1 MDNNNKILTV
11 DVLTKAIRN
20 GIDKKGLE
28 SEEAKKM
35 AEHIMNF
42 FGYSDRIIDNMLE
55 PEDRD
60 LFYQLEDWELIL
72 TEREETSLYDGRE
85 WRIHYWLLRKDKIF
99 ELANNSKSEE
109 NKKILEESNIYQQ
122 LPEEIWQR
130 KENEQNET
138 KKV

>member
-1 MDNNNKILTV
+1 MNRILTV

-28 SEEAKKM
+28 SKEAKKM

-60 LFYQLEDWELIL
+60 MFYQLEDWELLL
-72 TEREETSLYDGRE
+72 TEREEITLYDGRE
-85 WRIHYWLLRKDKIF
+85 WRIHYWLLKKDKIF
-99 ELANNSKSEE
+99 ELANSSKYE
-109 NKKILEESNIYQQ
+109 NDGRKK
-122 LPEEIWQR
+122 PEEASIYEKLSDEVWER
-130 KENEQNET
+130 KENTNE
-138 KKV
+138 KNKN